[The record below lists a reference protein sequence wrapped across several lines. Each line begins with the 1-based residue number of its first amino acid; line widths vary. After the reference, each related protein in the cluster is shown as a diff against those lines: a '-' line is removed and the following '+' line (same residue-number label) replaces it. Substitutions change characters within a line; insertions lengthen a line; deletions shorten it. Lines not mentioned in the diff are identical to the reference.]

1 MSKILSQKFH
11 LVANPKPVRRDRFAA
26 KGRDR
31 TLSLDALAFAR
42 AEIMSWPGYR
52 PTELRCLDGL
62 AAAAGVRSIVYK
74 DEGARFGLG
83 SFKALGG
90 AYAVASYLQGEV
102 QARIGVRPSTALLAS
117 GKFREITSSI
127 TVTCATDG
135 NHGRSVAWGAQR
147 FGCRCV
153 IYVHASVSQGRRDA
167 IAAYG
172 AEIRPVQG
180 TYDRAVRQ
188 AAEDAARNGWQVVSD
203 TSYEGYTD
211 IPRDVM
217 QGYGIIMDEIVD
229 QLPKDLS
236 PTHVFVQGGVGGLA
250 ASICA
255 YLWEKFEEKAPTF
268 FVAEPEKARCL
279 LLSAQAG
286 RPTHDEG
293 PLDTIMAGL
302 ACGDV
307 SLLAWEV
314 LDEGADGFISI
325 EDEAAAE
332 TMRIL
337 ADGRYGDKPV
347 VAGESAVA
355 GLAALLLVADDP
367 ETRHALRLNQDSVV
381 LVIGTEGA
389 TDPAVYSGIV
399 GRSAET
405 VVPGWASAQTPDAPR

>member
-1 MSKILSQKFH
+1 MSKILNQKFH
-11 LVANPKPVRRDRFAA
+11 LLPNPKAVGRGRYAE

-31 TLSLDALAFAR
+31 ILSLEALRRAR
-42 AEIMSWPGYR
+42 TEIVSWPGYR
-52 PTELRCLDGL
+52 PTELRSLNGL

-90 AYAVASYLQGEV
+90 AYAVASYLQGAVE
-102 QARIGVRPSTALLAS
+102 ARTGVRPSTALLAAGKLREVTS
-117 GKFREITSSI
+117 GI

-135 NHGRSVAWGAQR
+135 NHGRSVAWGAQK

-172 AEIRPVQG
+172 AEVRAVPG
-180 TYDRAVRQ
+180 TYDDAVRQ
-188 AAEDAARNGWQVVSD
+188 AAEAAGINGWQVVSD
-203 TSYEGYTD
+203 TSYEGYTE

-217 QGYGIIMDEIVD
+217 QGYGIIVDEAVD
-229 QLPKDLS
+229 QLPKDLF
-236 PTHVFVQGGVGGLA
+236 PTHVFIQGGVGGLA
-250 ASICA
+250 ASVCS
-255 YLWEKFEEKAPTF
+255 YLWEKFGEGAPTF

-279 LLSAQAG
+279 LLSAEAG
-286 RPTHDEG
+286 CPTSDEG

-302 ACGDV
+302 ACGEV

-337 ADGRYGDKPV
+337 ADGRFGDKPI

-355 GLAALLLVADDP
+355 GLAAMLLVAGDP
-367 ETRHALRLNQDSVV
+367 STRHSTKLDENSVV

-389 TDPAVYSGIV
+389 TDPAVYAGIV
-399 GRSAET
+399 GRAAES
-405 VVPGWASAQTPDAPR
+405 VAPG